1 MTTKPDYYKKI
12 IDFNSDK
19 DIIALREKYKEPTF
33 FEIISKQRSET
44 TYSSFLKWMFQSSS
58 TDLSTVSPLLLLL
71 DVLVVESKGNQ
82 IADDIKTHIITR
94 NFKINSIE
102 VETEKSVSSVAAA
115 LGINHNNSLYQWE
128 EGDVQKI
135 IAKCQDRI
143 DIFISC
149 DIELNDK
156 DNPARKLQIV
166 IENKIDSG
174 EGKGKWKEKTGV
186 LNYDEASQTERYYYA
201 TALNNSE
208 DVVQLYVYLAPAG
221 AAECKLDDVY
231 IQIDYQDIVDGIILP
246 MLASST
252 LSVRQRFFLEELKT
266 ELTFPSLEENRARN
280 SIANSQESKNLFEK
294 IWGNYKKL
302 ILDAAVC
309 AIESDIWFWD
319 NKYYANRPTNQE
331 LLERCRE
338 IDPINTNKEW
348 SWKFSKKR
356 ILFTSQEKIKF
367 EGFLERLGLQ
377 MYNVKSVIE
386 DRDLLEA
393 FWKNNQRFLL
403 AIMSS
408 MKGAVE
414 NEEQAVLEKLLSDS
428 SKRDTTKY
436 RVYYKDKCLNEDW
449 LGDKK
454 ESNNGE
460 TAWLLVK
467 AWLEKQNEAG
477 VCINLD
483 ALNKEFTPQKCNTY
497 YSSEKWFK
505 KLFYPYSEE
514 GKYVADGTD
523 IKDEEVDAGGWDF
536 YKPKNDND
544 FKFQLKLSDGTKVIM
559 LKMWRKD
566 DLKKLYERI
575 KCDGIN
581 VQPALEEFQLKGKNK
596 SSYG

>member
-1 MTTKPDYYKKI
+1 
-12 IDFNSDK
+12 
-19 DIIALREKYKEPTF
+19 
-33 FEIISKQRSET
+33 
-44 TYSSFLKWMFQSSS
+44 MFQSSS

-294 IWGNYKKL
+294 IWESYKKL

-309 AIESDIWFWD
+309 AMESDIWIWLG
-319 NKYYANRPTNQE
+319 NYYAYRPKNEDLIRACKGVLGDETPDKWLKKINKEKNEKKTVRIGKNQKDEFNE
-331 LLERCRE
+331 LLDKLELQPLD
-338 IDPINTNKEW
+338 IK
-348 SWKFSKKR
+348 SK
-356 ILFTSQEKIKF
+356 
-367 EGFLERLGLQ
+367 
-377 MYNVKSVIE
+377 IE
-386 DRDLLEA
+386 NPDLLEA

-403 AIMSS
+403 AIMNS
-408 MKGAVE
+408 MKGVVK

>member
-1 MTTKPDYYKKI
+1 MRNKLEYQEMI
-12 IDFNSDK
+12 INFNSDK
-19 DIIALREKYKEPTF
+19 DIIALREKYNEPTF

-58 TDLSTVSPLLLLL
+58 INLGTVSPLLLLL

-201 TALNNSE
+201 TALKNSE
-208 DVVQLYVYLAPAG
+208 NFIQLYVYLAPEG
-221 AAECKLDDVY
+221 ATDCTLAKDY
-231 IQIDYQDIVDGIILP
+231 IQINYQDIVDRIIQPL
-246 MLASST
+246 LASSS

-266 ELTFPSLEENRARN
+266 ELTFPSLESTKVRN
-280 SIANSQESKNLFEK
+280 NIANSRESIEYFKK
-294 IWGNYKKL
+294 IWKDYKVL
-302 ILDAAVC
+302 IISAAVC
-309 AIESDIWFWD
+309 SIETDIWIWLG
-319 NKYYANRPTNQE
+319 KYYTYRPKNEDLIRACKGVLGDETPDKWLKKIDKENDEKKTVRIGKNEKDEFDKLLDKLE
-331 LLERCRE
+331 LQPLD
-338 IDPINTNKEW
+338 IK
-348 SWKFSKKR
+348 SK
-356 ILFTSQEKIKF
+356 
-367 EGFLERLGLQ
+367 
-377 MYNVKSVIE
+377 IE
-386 DRDLLEA
+386 DPDLLEA

-477 VCINLD
+477 VYINLD
-483 ALNKEFTPQKCNTY
+483 DLNKEFTPKKCNTY

-523 IKDEEVDAGGWDF
+523 IKDEEVNAGGWDF

-544 FKFQLKLSDGTKVIM
+544 LKFQLKLSDGTKVIM

-581 VQPALEEFQLKGKNK
+581 VQPAL
-596 SSYG
+596 